1 MTPADIRYRDLVLRL
16 RREVDTLSSLIGV
29 HEMNAGNTPTEAH
42 VMDLRIVI
50 EDVENAKR
58 ILRNAAVRG

>member
-1 MTPADIRYRDLVLRL
+1 VTPADIRYRDLVLRL
-16 RREVDTLSSLIGV
+16 RREVDTLSALIGV
-29 HEMNAGNTPTEAH
+29 HEMNAGNIPTEAH